1 MHVTQRL
8 LIVER
13 GPGCNDQGGGLNN
26 EISVLLSLQ
35 EKDAQQAKLA
45 AQIERFHTQKK
56 QVDQQLQEEHDALDQ
71 LRGQLEQLEHD
82 SRLKNLEV
90 DDLDMQIRDYQK
102 QLDEGIISYKEM
114 EALRTKIAHQRERMN
129 EMEDEALA
137 LMDRIE
143 ISHQGLTEREEK
155 VRTTEEI
162 LNAQSEMID
171 HEIEQIQAEK
181 VLGEEEREGIVAKVR
196 PHLLNLYETLR
207 KKCEDPVAAIVA
219 GACAGCN
226 LKVSANTLERARNGA
241 EIIQCENCSRI
252 LYMH

>member
-1 MHVTQRL
+1 MHVAQRL

-13 GPGCNDQGGGLNN
+13 ASGFNDQGGGLNK

-45 AQIERFHTQKK
+45 DQIDRFYTQKK
-56 QVDQQLQEEHDALDQ
+56 QIEQQLRKEHAALGQ

-82 SRLKNLEV
+82 SRLKNLDV
-90 DDLDMQIRDYQK
+90 DNLDMQIREYQK

-114 EALRTKIAHQRERMN
+114 EALRTKIVHQRQRMN
-129 EMEDEALA
+129 AMEDEALA

-143 ISHQGLTEREEK
+143 ATRQDVSEREEK
-155 VRTTEEI
+155 VRATEET
-162 LNAQSEMID
+162 LNAQSVKIG

-181 VLGEEEREGIVAKVR
+181 MSGEEERGGIAAKVR

-207 KKCEDPVAAIVA
+207 KKCEDPVAAIVT

-252 LYMH
+252 LYTR